1 MWGVSRKSRWLPVAL
16 AATLA
21 LTLSRPVAAADSVVT
36 DIRVGV
42 HATATRIVLEL
53 TKQVAFSAF
62 TLGDPK
68 RVVIDLPE
76 VGWQLPPEPLPAA
89 TGVFE
94 KLRYGLFKPG
104 NSRIVFDIH
113 APAAITQAFIL
124 EPQGG
129 HRYRLVVDLTPTS
142 PQAFLQSVGAQ
153 PIRVSGVQPKPAS
166 DRPGL
171 APPPA
176 AVAPA
181 ATMTIAKAS
190 GADAAAPPPVP
201 SPPATKADAQDQ
213 ASPFRLAPR
222 KPEPKQRGAKHV
234 IVIDPGH
241 GGVDPGTIGVSGI
254 YEKHVTLAMAR
265 ELKKQL
271 EETGRFKV
279 MLTRDRDIFIRLRDR
294 VQIARDAKAEL
305 FISIHADTVKNKA
318 IRGPAVYT
326 LSEKASDKEAAEL
339 AEKENKAD
347 LIAGIDL
354 SHETPEVTNILIDL
368 AQRESMNESAR
379 FAAALIGQ
387 LKLTTTVL
395 RNTHRFAG
403 FAVLKAP
410 DVPSVL
416 MELGF
421 LSNPNDERSLR
432 SGKYRAQLATAVAKA
447 LDAHFVR
454 VEEATRK

>member
-1 MWGVSRKSRWLPVAL
+1 MWGVHRIRRWLAAAL
-16 AATLA
+16 AVVLA
-21 LTLSRPVAAADSVVT
+21 LTVARPGAAADSVVT

-42 HATATRIVLEL
+42 HAAATRIVLTL
-53 TKQVAFSAF
+53 TKQVPFAAF
-62 TLGDPK
+62 TLAEPN

-89 TGVFE
+89 AGVFE

-113 APAAITQAFIL
+113 TPATITQAFIL

-129 HRYRLVVDLTPTS
+129 HPYRLVVDLTPAGR
-142 PQAFLQSVGAQ
+142 QEFLRSVGGQ
-153 PIRVSGVQPKPAS
+153 PIRVAGPQAKAAS
-166 DRPGL
+166 ERPGL
-171 APPPA
+171 APPPTTT
-176 AVAPA
+176 VAKTGA
-181 ATMTIAKAS
+181 
-190 GADAAAPPPVP
+190 ADAAAAP
-201 SPPATKADAQDQ
+201 SPMAPTAGSQDQ

-222 KPEPKQRGAKHV
+222 KPEPKHRNGPHV

-241 GGVDPGTIGVSGI
+241 GGVDPGTVGVSGT

-265 ELKKQL
+265 DLKKQL
-271 EETGRFKV
+271 EATGRFKV
-279 MLTRDRDIFIRLRDR
+279 VLTRDRDVFIRLRDR
-294 VQIARDAKAEL
+294 VQLARDAKAEL

-326 LSEKASDKEAAEL
+326 LSEKASDMEAAEL
-339 AEKENKAD
+339 ADKENKAD

-379 FAAALIGQ
+379 FAAALIAQ
-387 LKLTTTVL
+387 LKATTTVL

-416 MELGF
+416 LELGF
-421 LSNPNDERSLR
+421 LSNPIDEKSLR
-432 SGKYRAQLATAVAKA
+432 SRHYRVQLATAVAKA
-447 LDAHFVR
+447 LEAHFVR

>member
-1 MWGVSRKSRWLPVAL
+1 MPVAL

-42 HATATRIVLEL
+42 HAAATRIVLEL

-113 APAAITQAFIL
+113 TPAAITQAFII

-153 PIRVSGVQPKPAS
+153 PIRVTGVQPKPAS

-176 AVAPA
+176 
-181 ATMTIAKAS
+181 
-190 GADAAAPPPVP
+190 P
-201 SPPATKADAQDQ
+201 SPPATKTGAQDQ

-222 KPEPKQRGAKHV
+222 KPEPKQHGAKHV

-241 GGVDPGTIGVSGI
+241 GGVDPGTIGISGI

-265 ELKKQL
+265 ELKKRL

-279 MLTRDRDIFIRLRDR
+279 VLTRDRDIFIRLRDR

-326 LSEKASDKEAAEL
+326 LSEKASDMEAAEL
-339 AEKENKAD
+339 ADKENKAD

-379 FAAALIGQ
+379 FATALIGQ

>member
-1 MWGVSRKSRWLPVAL
+1 MPVAL

-42 HATATRIVLEL
+42 HAAATRIVLEL

-113 APAAITQAFIL
+113 TPAAITQAFII

-153 PIRVSGVQPKPAS
+153 PIRVTGVQPKPTS

-181 ATMTIAKAS
+181 ATVTIAKAS
-190 GADAAAPPPVP
+190 GANAAAPPPAP
-201 SPPATKADAQDQ
+201 SPSATKAGAQDQ

-241 GGVDPGTIGVSGI
+241 GGVDPGTIGISGI

-265 ELKKQL
+265 ELKKRL

-279 MLTRDRDIFIRLRDR
+279 VLTRDRDIFIRLRDR

-305 FISIHADTVKNKA
+305 FISIHA
-318 IRGPAVYT
+318 
-326 LSEKASDKEAAEL
+326 
-339 AEKENKAD
+339 
-347 LIAGIDL
+347 
-354 SHETPEVTNILIDL
+354 
-368 AQRESMNESAR
+368 
-379 FAAALIGQ
+379 
-387 LKLTTTVL
+387 
-395 RNTHRFAG
+395 
-403 FAVLKAP
+403 
-410 DVPSVL
+410 
-416 MELGF
+416 
-421 LSNPNDERSLR
+421 
-432 SGKYRAQLATAVAKA
+432 
-447 LDAHFVR
+447 
-454 VEEATRK
+454 